1 MRAPSPQFRRCFP
14 VPVLVLALLA
24 TACSPLGLAVGAG
37 ATAGIAASEER
48 GIEGT
53 VRDTAIRAEI
63 SKLWLDRSFEFYK
76 ALEMQIYEGRVLLTG
91 RVPSRAM
98 ADTAVRL
105 AWQPAGVREVIN
117 EIVVADGGLDV
128 LAADALAAARL
139 RAELTFTRD
148 VQAINYSVRVIDG
161 IVYLIGVAQD
171 EAELDRVIRTA
182 RARSGVRGVVSHV
195 LLKDD
200 PRRGNAT

>member
-1 MRAPSPQFRRCFP
+1 MRRPFAPRHRHLV
-14 VPVLVLALLA
+14 VPGLAALLLA
-24 TACSPLGLAVGAG
+24 TACSPLGMAVGAG

-63 SKLWLDRSFEFYK
+63 SKLWLDESFEFYK

-91 RVPSRAM
+91 RVPTRAM

-105 AWQPAGVREVIN
+105 AWQPRGVHEVIN

-182 RARSGVRGVVSHV
+182 RAMSGVRGVVSHV
-195 LLKDD
+195 LMKDD
-200 PRRGNAT
+200 PRRGAGS

>member
-1 MRAPSPQFRRCFP
+1 MRRPSAPRHRHLL
-14 VPVLVLALLA
+14 VPGLAALLLA
-24 TACSPLGLAVGAG
+24 TACSPLGMAVGAG

-63 SKLWLDRSFEFYK
+63 SKLWLDESFEFYK

-91 RVPSRAM
+91 RVPTRAM

-105 AWQPAGVREVIN
+105 AWQPKGVREVIN
-117 EIVVADGGLDV
+117 EIVVADGGLSV
-128 LAADALAAARL
+128 LAADALAAAKL

-182 RARSGVRGVVSHV
+182 RAMSGARGVVSHV
-195 LLKDD
+195 LMKDD
-200 PRRGNAT
+200 PRRDAGS